1 MKAVDTVYKER
12 FLIYISVFI
21 FIVISCGGDKYSSAS
36 TNSKGKDSLVNR
48 SLSADSVRNNTD
60 STAIYAKIPHEGFV
74 YVRNYIPD
82 LIEDLRYNT
91 TNNFMGEKA
100 DGYES
105 NNVIL
110 SKQAAEAL
118 KKAADEF
125 RKMGYVIKIFDAY
138 RPQRAV
144 NHFVKWSQNN
154 DQRTKENYYPTLN
167 KKDLFPNYIARKSGH
182 SRGSTIDMT
191 ICYKDTGKEV
201 DMGGHFDYFGP
212 PSHPTFQGKYKGGN
226 VTPEHQKS
234 RMMLQQVM
242 VKNGFKPYSS
252 EWWHFTLI
260 GEPYPN
266 NYFDFPVK

>member
-154 DQRTKENYYPTLN
+154 DQRPIAALPRRATTATSISERAVDTPIPSTRAWAIPSSTLCFPPRSSPPRVWRLMPSPPLLWSSDLIAPAPLLMPAAISAPTSSSL
-167 KKDLFPNYIARKSGH
+167 PIAL
-182 SRGSTIDMT
+182 
-191 ICYKDTGKEV
+191 DT
-201 DMGGHFDYFGP
+201 P
-212 PSHPTFQGKYKGGN
+212 PSASGDGRNRNRNQ
-226 VTPEHQKS
+226 
-234 RMMLQQVM
+234 
-242 VKNGFKPYSS
+242 
-252 EWWHFTLI
+252 
-260 GEPYPN
+260 
-266 NYFDFPVK
+266 